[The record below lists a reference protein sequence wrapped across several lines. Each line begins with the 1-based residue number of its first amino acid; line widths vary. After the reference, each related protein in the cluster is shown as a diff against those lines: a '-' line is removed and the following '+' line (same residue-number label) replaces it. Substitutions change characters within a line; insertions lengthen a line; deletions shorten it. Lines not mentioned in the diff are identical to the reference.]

1 MFKQQGCQGPPLWG
15 CGNLNQGENAWWRGE
30 WSFSAAGRAK
40 GPKDKHP
47 HKEVLNLMA
56 PAPRALR
63 LPERS

>member
-1 MFKQQGCQGPPLWG
+1 MLGDVGSGHSRQR
-15 CGNLNQGENAWWRGE
+15 EER
-30 WSFSAAGRAK
+30 K